1 MLTPALVPFRGQ
13 TLLTVR
19 DGEQVR
25 VAIRPICEA
34 LGLNWSA
41 QYRRLLRTPVLAK
54 RVTKM
59 AMPSAGGS
67 QDTLTLPL
75 DLLNGWLFGIDVQ
88 RVRPER
94 REALIAYQ
102 EECYAVLA
110 RHRGIA
116 PRRALPAGHQLAA
129 HRLRARLLAQMGRSR
144 SRAEQQA
151 LHEQLVQLSSELGL
165 DCPPLADFAEP
176 APNARLL
183 ADFWAAV
190 LALLGS
196 GERLNHARNPALLAL
211 NLGEVSR
218 AAEAAGRP
226 LPARHMLAPALR
238 QSTGPRFLA
247 CKAVNSA
254 LTGRTV
260 KCWVFEAGSGVA

>member
-196 GERLNHARNPALLAL
+196 GERLNHARNPAPA
-211 NLGEVSR
+211 GAEPGRGVPGGGGGWTAPPGPAHAGPGPPAEHR
-218 AAEAAGRP
+218 AAVPGLQGGELAAEPQDREVLGVR
-226 LPARHMLAPALR
+226 AR
-238 QSTGPRFLA
+238 
-247 CKAVNSA
+247 
-254 LTGRTV
+254 
-260 KCWVFEAGSGVA
+260 E